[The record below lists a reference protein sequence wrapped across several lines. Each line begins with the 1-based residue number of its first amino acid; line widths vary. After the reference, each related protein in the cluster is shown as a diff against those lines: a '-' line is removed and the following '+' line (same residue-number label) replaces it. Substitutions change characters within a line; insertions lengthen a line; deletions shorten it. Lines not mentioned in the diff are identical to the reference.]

1 MLGKVYG
8 GDSRKRKLV
17 DKQKECKKRVRQ
29 FGKVQIPQ
37 DAFTAALKMQADE
50 YQSRMRPGLRG

>member
-1 MLGKVYG
+1 MLAKFYG

-17 DKQKECKKRVRQ
+17 DKQKECKKRVCQ

-50 YQSRMRPGLRG
+50 YQSHMRPGLRG